1 MALDEYSVVAM
12 AIQKMDSKLEKLS
25 DDVSDVRVI
34 LGKQDVLLEKIIN
47 LEANANENNKRIH
60 HRIDEIESSV
70 IDMRDYHLKDGCP
83 FHQKFAAKRD
93 EYVKHIEEK
102 ADNFDTRLKVLEGN
116 GKKIWEV
123 ARNKAIEWAVVFVI
137 LAVLLK
143 FGVTK

>member
-1 MALDEYSVVAM
+1 MALNEYSVVAV
-12 AIQKMDSKLEKLS
+12 AIEKMDSKLEKLS
-25 DDVSDVRVI
+25 EDVSDVRVI
-34 LGKQDVLLEKIIN
+34 LAKQDVLLEKIIN
-47 LEANANENNKRIH
+47 LEANSTENNKRIH
-60 HRIDEIESSV
+60 HRIDEIENNV
-70 IDMRDYHLKDGCP
+70 NDMRGFHLKDGCP
-83 FHQKFAAKRD
+83 AHQKFTAQRN

-137 LAVLLK
+137 LAVLMK